1 MTTVRVLL
9 ALLGLG
15 CFASV
20 AFMASMGHL
29 EGDRKNVAPMW
40 QPMAVYGVLGVAHLG
55 AAAWVGP
62 ERPASW
68 TWAVCTTMFGLFNCV
83 ALPVSLF
90 TLYRLFRLRPAIMG
104 ATGRS
109 PSSSPG

>member
-1 MTTVRVLL
+1 MITVRVLL

-29 EGDRKNVAPMW
+29 EGDLDHVAPMW

-62 ERPASW
+62 GRPASW

-90 TLYRLFRLRPAIMG
+90 TLYRLFKLRPTIMRRPG
-104 ATGRS
+104 QPTPPP
-109 PSSSPG
+109 PS